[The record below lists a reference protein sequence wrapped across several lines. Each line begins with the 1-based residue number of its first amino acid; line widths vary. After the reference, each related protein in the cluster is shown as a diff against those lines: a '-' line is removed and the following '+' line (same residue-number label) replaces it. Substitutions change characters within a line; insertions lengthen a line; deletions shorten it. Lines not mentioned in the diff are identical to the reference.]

1 MKTHITTLNNM
12 AGTASLAHRR
22 VLKVAQS
29 IGCHEMGLS
38 FYHLKPDYAKEIDKR
53 LDGIIAPL
61 NYGDIVI
68 FQYPSWIGVNYD
80 ESFVN
85 KIKSYRDTKLIIFVQ
100 DIQKLMF
107 DSEQAILDMEIKT
120 LNKADLLIL
129 PSKKMHRYLKEN
141 GLDEKPVI
149 YQTIWDMPSD
159 ICFVDHAVTRCFH
172 FAGNYNR
179 FPFLAEY
186 HGKTPIYQY
195 DANKPDRE
203 NDDSFC
209 WRGYFEQEKL
219 MHELSKGGFGLV
231 WSDDEYFDRYYSMNQ
246 PYKLGT
252 NLAAGIPV
260 IVKRG
265 CVHEKFVERN
275 GLGYAVDTLDE
286 ADKLVQSI
294 TDAEYIKL
302 YHNVKNIQKLILDG
316 AYTRKTLAILI
327 VAIMSLD
334 NTRKLSP
341 KKINIWTVTI
351 MMIIAAV
358 QAYHKT
364 QTLMYR
370 VSGDELIWNKIIVFI
385 QLIAGMLIVV
395 YMCDRA
401 TKYGIGGKV
410 SVFMVNIVSGM
421 MTMFTGKPLEKLAL
435 PVAIGVA
442 EIAVMIVLETTEKR
456 IAVQRV
462 SINNIYADKNY
473 IAYKLN
479 PVGATPLM
487 FASAAFLLPQF
498 MCNGLHYLFPD
509 NADIQWWMD
518 NMRLTS
524 PLGIVVYMVIICL
537 LTIIF
542 SMVMLSPGRTAD
554 DLLKSGD
561 SIQDIYAGKSTKR
574 YLIGTV
580 LSFSVISSIIIC
592 ICQGGPLFLQF
603 GGYVDASLAML
614 PCSIMMTT
622 GLWISLYRE
631 AEVYRNMDRYHTFI

>member
-1 MKTHITTLNNM
+1 MHQP
-12 AGTASLAHRR
+12 AQVSQQ
-22 VLKVAQS
+22 VLPLYGIDIDAYSNVNVDAQS
-29 IGCHEMGLS
+29 IL
-38 FYHLKPDYAKEIDKR
+38 L
-53 LDGIIAPL
+53 
-61 NYGDIVI
+61 
-68 FQYPSWIGVNYD
+68 
-80 ESFVN
+80 
-85 KIKSYRDTKLIIFVQ
+85 
-100 DIQKLMF
+100 
-107 DSEQAILDMEIKT
+107 QAISGDMKNCSIF
-120 LNKADLLIL
+120 II
-129 PSKKMHRYLKEN
+129 
-141 GLDEKPVI
+141 GLWP
-149 YQTIWDMPSD
+149 YM
-159 ICFVDHAVTRCFH
+159 
-172 FAGNYNR
+172 
-179 FPFLAEY
+179 LA
-186 HGKTPIYQY
+186 
-195 DANKPDRE
+195 
-203 NDDSFC
+203 
-209 WRGYFEQEKL
+209 
-219 MHELSKGGFGLV
+219 
-231 WSDDEYFDRYYSMNQ
+231 SM
-246 PYKLGT
+246 
-252 NLAAGIPV
+252 
-260 IVKRG
+260 
-265 CVHEKFVERN
+265 
-275 GLGYAVDTLDE
+275 
-286 ADKLVQSI
+286 
-294 TDAEYIKL
+294 
-302 YHNVKNIQKLILDG
+302 
-316 AYTRKTLAILI
+316 LAILI

-334 NTRKLSP
+334 HTRKLSP

-410 SVFMVNIVSGM
+410 SVFMVNMVSGM

-561 SIQDIYAGKSTKR
+561 SIQDIYAGKPTKR

>member
-1 MKTHITTLNNM
+1 MNGKDKISVIIPCYNVQKYIMRCFDSIYSQTYGFENLEVILIDDLSTDNTWSILESLQRKYPENVISLKIQKKGKCGGARNLGMDICTGKYITFVDADDYVHPDML
-12 AGTASLAHRR
+12 R
-22 VLKVAQS
+22 VLYDRMTEDDYDVAQCGVS
-29 IGCHEMGLS
+29 C
-38 FYHLKPDYAKEIDKR
+38 FKADKPNVLEVNDLEIQR
-53 LDGIIAPL
+53 LDL
-61 NYGDIVI
+61 DNVD
-68 FQYPSWIGVNYD
+68 NRK
-80 ESFVN
+80 N
-85 KIKSYRDTKLIIFVQ
+85 LII
-100 DIQKLMF
+100 
-107 DSEQAILDMEIKT
+107 
-120 LNKADLLIL
+120 
-129 PSKKMHRYLKEN
+129 
-141 GLDEKPVI
+141 GL
-149 YQTIWDMPSD
+149 TGFTS
-159 ICFVDHAVTRCFH
+159 VT
-172 FAGNYNR
+172 AW
-179 FPFLAEY
+179 A
-186 HGKTPIYQY
+186 
-195 DANKPDRE
+195 
-203 NDDSFC
+203 
-209 WRGYFEQEKL
+209 
-219 MHELSKGGFGLV
+219 
-231 WSDDEYFDRYYSMNQ
+231 
-246 PYKLGT
+246 
-252 NLAAGIPV
+252 
-260 IVKRG
+260 
-265 CVHEKFVERN
+265 
-275 GLGYAVDTLDE
+275 
-286 ADKLVQSI
+286 
-294 TDAEYIKL
+294 KL
-302 YHNVKNIQKLILDG
+302 YSTKFI
-316 AYTRKTLAILI
+316 
-327 VAIMSLD
+327 IMSLD
-334 NTRKLSP
+334 HTRKLSP

-410 SVFMVNIVSGM
+410 SVFMVNMVSGM

-561 SIQDIYAGKSTKR
+561 SIQDIYAGKPTKR

>member
-1 MKTHITTLNNM
+1 MN
-12 AGTASLAHRR
+12 SLKQKDNVNIKKKKQQKEH
-22 VLKVAQS
+22 VLFYKLLYSFMTMLVYMVGRNIPLYGIDIDAYSNVNVDAQS
-29 IGCHEMGLS
+29 IL
-38 FYHLKPDYAKEIDKR
+38 L
-53 LDGIIAPL
+53 
-61 NYGDIVI
+61 
-68 FQYPSWIGVNYD
+68 
-80 ESFVN
+80 
-85 KIKSYRDTKLIIFVQ
+85 
-100 DIQKLMF
+100 
-107 DSEQAILDMEIKT
+107 QAISGDMKNCSIF
-120 LNKADLLIL
+120 II
-129 PSKKMHRYLKEN
+129 
-141 GLDEKPVI
+141 GLWP
-149 YQTIWDMPSD
+149 YMLASML
-159 ICFVDHAVTRCFH
+159 AV
-172 FAGNYNR
+172 
-179 FPFLAEY
+179 
-186 HGKTPIYQY
+186 
-195 DANKPDRE
+195 
-203 NDDSFC
+203 
-209 WRGYFEQEKL
+209 
-219 MHELSKGGFGLV
+219 
-231 WSDDEYFDRYYSMNQ
+231 
-246 PYKLGT
+246 
-252 NLAAGIPV
+252 
-260 IVKRG
+260 
-265 CVHEKFVERN
+265 
-275 GLGYAVDTLDE
+275 
-286 ADKLVQSI
+286 
-294 TDAEYIKL
+294 
-302 YHNVKNIQKLILDG
+302 
-316 AYTRKTLAILI
+316 LI

-334 NTRKLSP
+334 HTRKLSP
-341 KKINIWTVTI
+341 KKINIMTVTI

-370 VSGDELIWNKIIVFI
+370 VSGYELIWNKIIVFI

-401 TKYGIGGKV
+401 TRYGIGGKV

-498 MCNGLHYLFPD
+498 MCNGLHYLFTD

-561 SIQDIYAGKSTKR
+561 SIQDIYAGKPTKR

>member
-1 MKTHITTLNNM
+1 MTMLVYMVGRNIPLYGIDIDAYSNVN
-12 AGTASLAHRR
+12 
-22 VLKVAQS
+22 VDAQS
-29 IGCHEMGLS
+29 IL
-38 FYHLKPDYAKEIDKR
+38 L
-53 LDGIIAPL
+53 
-61 NYGDIVI
+61 
-68 FQYPSWIGVNYD
+68 
-80 ESFVN
+80 
-85 KIKSYRDTKLIIFVQ
+85 
-100 DIQKLMF
+100 
-107 DSEQAILDMEIKT
+107 QAISGDMKNCSIF
-120 LNKADLLIL
+120 II
-129 PSKKMHRYLKEN
+129 
-141 GLDEKPVI
+141 GLWP
-149 YQTIWDMPSD
+149 YM
-159 ICFVDHAVTRCFH
+159 
-172 FAGNYNR
+172 
-179 FPFLAEY
+179 LA
-186 HGKTPIYQY
+186 
-195 DANKPDRE
+195 
-203 NDDSFC
+203 
-209 WRGYFEQEKL
+209 
-219 MHELSKGGFGLV
+219 
-231 WSDDEYFDRYYSMNQ
+231 SM
-246 PYKLGT
+246 
-252 NLAAGIPV
+252 
-260 IVKRG
+260 
-265 CVHEKFVERN
+265 
-275 GLGYAVDTLDE
+275 
-286 ADKLVQSI
+286 
-294 TDAEYIKL
+294 
-302 YHNVKNIQKLILDG
+302 
-316 AYTRKTLAILI
+316 LAILI

-498 MCNGLHYLFPD
+498 MCNGLHYL
-509 NADIQWWMD
+509 
-518 NMRLTS
+518 
-524 PLGIVVYMVIICL
+524 
-537 LTIIF
+537 
-542 SMVMLSPGRTAD
+542 SPGRTAD

-561 SIQDIYAGKSTKR
+561 SIQDIYAGKPTKR

>member
-1 MKTHITTLNNM
+1 MTMLVYMVGRNIPLYGIDIDAYSNVN
-12 AGTASLAHRR
+12 
-22 VLKVAQS
+22 VDAQS
-29 IGCHEMGLS
+29 IL
-38 FYHLKPDYAKEIDKR
+38 L
-53 LDGIIAPL
+53 
-61 NYGDIVI
+61 
-68 FQYPSWIGVNYD
+68 
-80 ESFVN
+80 
-85 KIKSYRDTKLIIFVQ
+85 
-100 DIQKLMF
+100 
-107 DSEQAILDMEIKT
+107 QAISGDMKNCSIF
-120 LNKADLLIL
+120 II
-129 PSKKMHRYLKEN
+129 
-141 GLDEKPVI
+141 GLWP
-149 YQTIWDMPSD
+149 YM
-159 ICFVDHAVTRCFH
+159 
-172 FAGNYNR
+172 
-179 FPFLAEY
+179 LA
-186 HGKTPIYQY
+186 
-195 DANKPDRE
+195 
-203 NDDSFC
+203 
-209 WRGYFEQEKL
+209 
-219 MHELSKGGFGLV
+219 
-231 WSDDEYFDRYYSMNQ
+231 SM
-246 PYKLGT
+246 
-252 NLAAGIPV
+252 
-260 IVKRG
+260 
-265 CVHEKFVERN
+265 
-275 GLGYAVDTLDE
+275 
-286 ADKLVQSI
+286 
-294 TDAEYIKL
+294 
-302 YHNVKNIQKLILDG
+302 
-316 AYTRKTLAILI
+316 LAILI

-334 NTRKLSP
+334 HTRKLSP
-341 KKINIWTVTI
+341 KK
-351 MMIIAAV
+351 
-358 QAYHKT
+358 
-364 QTLMYR
+364 TLMYR
-370 VSGDELIWNKIIVFI
+370 VSGYELIWNKIIVFI

-561 SIQDIYAGKSTKR
+561 SIQDIYAGKPTKR

>member
-38 FYHLKPDYAKEIDKR
+38 FYPLKPDYAKEIDKR

-149 YQTIWDMPSD
+149 YQT
-159 ICFVDHAVTRCFH
+159 
-172 FAGNYNR
+172 
-179 FPFLAEY
+179 
-186 HGKTPIYQY
+186 
-195 DANKPDRE
+195 
-203 NDDSFC
+203 
-209 WRGYFEQEKL
+209 
-219 MHELSKGGFGLV
+219 
-231 WSDDEYFDRYYSMNQ
+231 
-246 PYKLGT
+246 
-252 NLAAGIPV
+252 
-260 IVKRG
+260 
-265 CVHEKFVERN
+265 
-275 GLGYAVDTLDE
+275 
-286 ADKLVQSI
+286 
-294 TDAEYIKL
+294 
-302 YHNVKNIQKLILDG
+302 
-316 AYTRKTLAILI
+316 
-327 VAIMSLD
+327 
-334 NTRKLSP
+334 
-341 KKINIWTVTI
+341 
-351 MMIIAAV
+351 
-358 QAYHKT
+358 
-364 QTLMYR
+364 
-370 VSGDELIWNKIIVFI
+370 
-385 QLIAGMLIVV
+385 
-395 YMCDRA
+395 
-401 TKYGIGGKV
+401 IGGKV

-561 SIQDIYAGKSTKR
+561 SIQDIYAGKPTKR

>member
-1 MKTHITTLNNM
+1 MSVHITKTYNIGGLIGLRQNAVKNAGETLGFKEM
-12 AGTASLAHRR
+12 SLF
-22 VLKVAQS
+22 K
-29 IGCHEMGLS
+29 
-38 FYHLKPDYAKEIDKR
+38 FPDAYDSDDELHVR
-53 LDGIIAPL
+53 MDGIIASLCPE
-61 NYGDIVI
+61 DIVI
-68 FQYPSWIGVNYD
+68 FQHPSGESPRYD
-80 ESFVN
+80 GFLFEHLRRYHGT
-85 KIKSYRDTKLIIFVQ
+85 KIVAFIQEIASDRD
-100 DIQKLMF
+100 
-107 DSEQAILDMEIKT
+107 DSEYALSDEITLLNRADMFIFASAALRDYYIAKHKCINKCKYIGKHECIDQRLNKCKYISKHECLNKRIKEHVLLYKLLYSFMTMLVYMVGRNIPLYGIDIDAYSNVNVDAQSILLQAISGDMKNCSIF
-120 LNKADLLIL
+120 II
-129 PSKKMHRYLKEN
+129 
-141 GLDEKPVI
+141 GLWP
-149 YQTIWDMPSD
+149 YM
-159 ICFVDHAVTRCFH
+159 
-172 FAGNYNR
+172 
-179 FPFLAEY
+179 LA
-186 HGKTPIYQY
+186 
-195 DANKPDRE
+195 
-203 NDDSFC
+203 
-209 WRGYFEQEKL
+209 
-219 MHELSKGGFGLV
+219 
-231 WSDDEYFDRYYSMNQ
+231 SM
-246 PYKLGT
+246 
-252 NLAAGIPV
+252 
-260 IVKRG
+260 
-265 CVHEKFVERN
+265 
-275 GLGYAVDTLDE
+275 
-286 ADKLVQSI
+286 
-294 TDAEYIKL
+294 
-302 YHNVKNIQKLILDG
+302 
-316 AYTRKTLAILI
+316 LAILI

-334 NTRKLSP
+334 HTRKLSP

-370 VSGDELIWNKIIVFI
+370 VSGYELIWNKIIVFI

-410 SVFMVNIVSGM
+410 SVFVVNIVSGM

-561 SIQDIYAGKSTKR
+561 SIQDIYAGKPTKR

>member
-1 MKTHITTLNNM
+1 ML
-12 AGTASLAHRR
+12 AS
-22 VLKVAQS
+22 
-29 IGCHEMGLS
+29 M
-38 FYHLKPDYAKEIDKR
+38 
-53 LDGIIAPL
+53 
-61 NYGDIVI
+61 
-68 FQYPSWIGVNYD
+68 
-80 ESFVN
+80 
-85 KIKSYRDTKLIIFVQ
+85 
-100 DIQKLMF
+100 
-107 DSEQAILDMEIKT
+107 
-120 LNKADLLIL
+120 
-129 PSKKMHRYLKEN
+129 
-141 GLDEKPVI
+141 
-149 YQTIWDMPSD
+149 
-159 ICFVDHAVTRCFH
+159 
-172 FAGNYNR
+172 
-179 FPFLAEY
+179 
-186 HGKTPIYQY
+186 
-195 DANKPDRE
+195 
-203 NDDSFC
+203 
-209 WRGYFEQEKL
+209 
-219 MHELSKGGFGLV
+219 
-231 WSDDEYFDRYYSMNQ
+231 
-246 PYKLGT
+246 
-252 NLAAGIPV
+252 
-260 IVKRG
+260 
-265 CVHEKFVERN
+265 
-275 GLGYAVDTLDE
+275 
-286 ADKLVQSI
+286 
-294 TDAEYIKL
+294 
-302 YHNVKNIQKLILDG
+302 
-316 AYTRKTLAILI
+316 LAILI

-334 NTRKLSP
+334 HTRKLSP

-410 SVFMVNIVSGM
+410 SVFMVNMVSGM

-561 SIQDIYAGKSTKR
+561 SIQDIYAGKPTKR

-580 LSFSVISSIIIC
+580 AQLFRYKFNHYLYMSGWTAVFTVWGICGRITCYAAVLYHDDDRSLDFAVPRGRGVPEYGQISYIHIAP
-592 ICQGGPLFLQF
+592 GAL
-603 GGYVDASLAML
+603 
-614 PCSIMMTT
+614 
-622 GLWISLYRE
+622 
-631 AEVYRNMDRYHTFI
+631 N

>member
-1 MKTHITTLNNM
+1 MIFITDELGKFEKNIIELAENMGFKECKTIEAIDLFCGISERND
-12 AGTASLAHRR
+12 
-22 VLKVAQS
+22 VLKEKDRYYAFIDIPQYWSVRAD
-29 IGCHEMGLS
+29 GLNGAIYDNKTKKANIYFKNPIEKRMVS
-38 FYHLKPDYAKEIDKR
+38 RVEWIDRNNTVYRIDYYNKYGYMYCSENVSGGNVTVREFYDR
-53 LDGIIAPL
+53 
-61 NYGDIVI
+61 NGDIKVLEQTGPKTYTTFGTRI
-68 FQYPSWIGVNYD
+68 SP
-80 ESFVN
+80 
-85 KIKSYRDTKLIIFVQ
+85 KSYRGFADYLEAYLKYNKIYDENIWLTS
-100 DIQKLMF
+100 D
-107 DSEQAILDMEIKT
+107 EI
-120 LNKADLLIL
+120 LNKFAWDYGNFKISYLPQNRLNSDLTVITQTNTAFRIL
-129 PSKKMHRYLKEN
+129 CSEEQQVNWYKEN
-141 GLDEKPVI
+141 
-149 YQTIWDMPSD
+149 S
-159 ICFVDHAVTRCFH
+159 
-172 FAGNYNR
+172 NY
-179 FPFLAEY
+179 
-186 HGKTPIYQY
+186 KC
-195 DANKPDRE
+195 DRVY
-203 NDDSFC
+203 S
-209 WRGYFEQEKL
+209 YFENN
-219 MHELSKGGFGLV
+219 ELKFGKKEALTITE
-231 WSDDEYFDRYYSMNQ
+231 SDQLEYIEQLINDF
-246 PYKLGT
+246 PEIT
-252 NLAAGIPV
+252 FHIAASTIMS
-260 IVKRG
+260 
-265 CVHEKFVERN
+265 
-275 GLGYAVDTLDE
+275 
-286 ADKLVQSI
+286 DKLTRLDINNNVELYPCI
-294 TDAEYIKL
+294 TE
-302 YHNVKNIQKLILDG
+302 QK
-316 AYTRKTLAILI
+316 RKELF
-327 VAIMSLD
+327 
-334 NTRKLSP
+334 
-341 KKINIWTVTI
+341 TI

-370 VSGDELIWNKIIVFI
+370 VSGYELIWNKIIVFI

-561 SIQDIYAGKSTKR
+561 SIQDIYAGKPTKR

>member
-1 MKTHITTLNNM
+1 MTHKIKVQMFGNFRMDYNGAPFVAEKMHKESQFNRMMQALIHYSDCGIAKDKLEEIVIGERDIDAPHTALRVIVYKTKQK
-12 AGTASLAHRR
+12 LAQ
-22 VLKVAQS
+22 L
-29 IGCHEMGLS
+29 GLPGKNLI
-38 FYHLKPDYAKEIDKR
+38 YLEGGIYYWTPDIEIEEDAAEFEKLYNEACALEKQMPQEPESAETVCDERIKEIEDNM
-53 LDGIIAPL
+53 LEL
-61 NYGDIVI
+61 YV
-68 FQYPSWIGVNYD
+68 
-80 ESFVN
+80 
-85 KIKSYRDTKLIIFVQ
+85 
-100 DIQKLMF
+100 
-107 DSEQAILDMEIKT
+107 
-120 LNKADLLIL
+120 KAL
-129 PSKKMHRYLKEN
+129 YLYKGE
-141 GLDEKPVI
+141 
-149 YQTIWDMPSD
+149 
-159 ICFVDHAVTRCFH
+159 
-172 FAGNYNR
+172 
-179 FPFLAEY
+179 FLA
-186 HGKTPIYQY
+186 
-195 DANKPDRE
+195 A
-203 NDDSFC
+203 
-209 WRGYFEQEKL
+209 
-219 MHELSKGGFGLV
+219 
-231 WSDDEYFDRYYSMNQ
+231 
-246 PYKLGT
+246 
-252 NLAAGIPV
+252 
-260 IVKRG
+260 
-265 CVHEKFVERN
+265 
-275 GLGYAVDTLDE
+275 
-286 ADKLVQSI
+286 
-294 TDAEYIKL
+294 
-302 YHNVKNIQKLILDG
+302 
-316 AYTRKTLAILI
+316 
-327 VAIMSLD
+327 
-334 NTRKLSP
+334 
-341 KKINIWTVTI
+341 
-351 MMIIAAV
+351 
-358 QAYHKT
+358 
-364 QTLMYR
+364 
-370 VSGDELIWNKIIVFI
+370 
-385 QLIAGMLIVV
+385 

-410 SVFMVNIVSGM
+410 SVFMVNMVSGM

-561 SIQDIYAGKSTKR
+561 SIQDIYAGKPTKR